1 MIDELLDDGKSR
13 MNSAITVLDDDLQG
27 FRTGRASPRLLD
39 KLVVEMYGV
48 DMNVIQL
55 ASISVP
61 EPNQLAIRPF
71 DAASISA
78 IERAILKSDLGLNP
92 NNDGKMIRLIMPR
105 LTEDRRRDLTKQVG
119 RRVED
124 AKVAIR
130 NVRRDIL
137 NDLRELKD
145 EKMVTEDE
153 FFKGQEDLQAMTD
166 KHVAKAEAA
175 GKEKSQEIMEI

>member
-153 FFKGQEDLQAMTD
+153 FFKGQEDLQTMTD